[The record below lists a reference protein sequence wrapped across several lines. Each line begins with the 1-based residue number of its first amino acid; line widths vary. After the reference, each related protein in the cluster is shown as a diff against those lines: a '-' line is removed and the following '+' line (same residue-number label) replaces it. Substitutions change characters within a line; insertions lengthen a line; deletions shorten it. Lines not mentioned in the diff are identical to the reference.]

1 MSSTSNKESKRRKKE
16 RRESERRQ
24 QRRQAVRAIVVIA
37 PCHSLQQTSFISSLS
52 YFCFYSLEKK
62 TVSLHLFFL
71 LLIAKYFSI
80 IHFFDY
86 DIFSTIVL
94 ILLYTNKT
102 ISTSILF
109 LSRHILY
116 PFSLTI
122 RFYFCKT
129 CNGYKKKET
138 KKKKEEKIYNDNA
151 DDILSVPTS
160 DRQINS
166 KMKRKKLYI

>member
-1 MSSTSNKESKRRKKE
+1 MHPLHINSILLLWAIFLCLLQAAKREQREQETKKK

-62 TVSLHLFFL
+62 TVSLHLFFSSSHS
-71 LLIAKYFSI
+71 KYFSI
-80 IHFFDY
+80 VHFFDY

-94 ILLYTNKT
+94 ILQYIRTKQET

-109 LSRHILY
+109 LLRHILY

-122 RFYFCKT
+122 RFYFLQ
-129 CNGYKKKET
+129 NMQW
-138 KKKKEEKIYNDNA
+138 
-151 DDILSVPTS
+151 V
-160 DRQINS
+160 
-166 KMKRKKLYI
+166 